1 MILLSAIVHIN
12 SCEENK
18 TLIKKCAD
26 ALNSGGQIIIRD
38 WVMNEDRT
46 SPEGGAYF
54 ALNMLVGT
62 KSGDTFTESE
72 MKEWFANA
80 GIKKI
85 IRKETSFG
93 SPLMI
98 GIKE

>member
-1 MILLSAIVHIN
+1 
-12 SCEENK
+12 
-18 TLIKKCAD
+18 
-26 ALNSGGQIIIRD
+26 
-38 WVMNEDRT
+38 
-46 SPEGGAYF
+46 
-54 ALNMLVGT
+54 MLVGT

-93 SPLMI
+93 SSLMI